1 MADDDNFN
9 QGGYDAEDDDML
21 EEDFDGFGDIEGAE
35 DTSGFADKAA
45 FKKLYNSHPECS
57 LDYVEDVVK
66 DISLKVA
73 PPRRLSALDKASMV
87 FNKKEDNDSESKSEP
102 NIDKKHTTYPYLNK
116 YEYTRIIGFRANQLS
131 QGAKPFIIVP
141 EHVSDVR
148 EIARLELSEKR
159 LPYIIKRP
167 LPNGSYEYWR
177 LQDLLII

>member
-1 MADDDNFN
+1 MADDDIGN
-9 QGGYDAEDDDML
+9 GGLDYDDDDML
-21 EEDFDGFGDIEGAE
+21 EDEFDGLGDIDGEEAAA
-35 DTSGFADKAA
+35 FADKAA
-45 FKKLYNSHPECS
+45 FKKLYNSHPECA
-57 LDYVEDVVK
+57 LDYVEDVIK
-66 DISLKVA
+66 DVPLKVA
-73 PPRRLSALDKASMV
+73 PPRRLSALDKASMALAT
-87 FNKKEDNDSESKSEP
+87 KKDSEETTTTES

-131 QGAKPFIIVP
+131 QGAKPFVIVP

-148 EIARLELSEKR
+148 EIARMELAEKR

>member
-1 MADDDNFN
+1 MADDDNLN
-9 QGGYDAEDDDML
+9 AQGGLDYDDDDM
-21 EEDFDGFGDIEGAE
+21 AE
-35 DTSGFADKAA
+35 DELDGLGDFEEAEAAYADKAA

-66 DISLKVA
+66 NIPLKVA
-73 PPRRLSALDKASMV
+73 PARRLSALDKASMV
-87 FNKKEDNDSESKSEP
+87 LKTKSEDATEDTDSKS
-102 NIDKKHTTYPYLNK
+102 DKNHTTYPYLTK

-148 EIARLELSEKR
+148 EIARMELSEKR

-167 LPNGSYEYWR
+167 IPSGAYEYWR